1 MGAGYSAASCPAGY
15 SNYERHTFLS
25 ILCNIVPF
33 VGPAIDG
40 AFVPTPPNMQ
50 PVLDQYTANL
60 NVLTSNWQQN
70 ITKEVYKLDVN
81 LNNLLQTIMG
91 DGSDGTDYAAVTAA
105 YVGQKTKE
113 DVMLLEVNVFF
124 LGIVISMIIWY
135 LIQNKTS
142 A

>member
-1 MGAGYSAASCPAGY
+1 
-15 SNYERHTFLS
+15 
-25 ILCNIVPF
+25 
-33 VGPAIDG
+33 
-40 AFVPTPPNMQ
+40 
-50 PVLDQYTANL
+50 
-60 NVLTSNWQQN
+60 VLTSNWQQN
-70 ITKEVYKLDVN
+70 ITKEVYKIDVN

-113 DVMLLEVNVFF
+113 DLMLLEVNVFF
-124 LGIVISMIIWY
+124 LGIVISMIVWY